1 VLAQVEITDKGNKRK
16 LSETKVDILLT
27 KQKWQC
33 KEGQFNTINYFDDV
47 KEEKLTWA
55 GIIFDDVMGGGGG

>member
-1 VLAQVEITDKGNKRK
+1 MLAQVEITDKGNKRK